1 MKFLGSSDAEAKRN
15 DSTRSMWGSGSCM
28 ISWLQVRE
36 RACRDYSVFLMQ
48 ESERE
53 TEKGGNVMLLKSS
66 WRYPLVTLGL
76 APPLALE
83 ALRVPNASELAGI

>member
-1 MKFLGSSDAEAKRN
+1 
-15 DSTRSMWGSGSCM
+15 MWGSGSCM
-28 ISWLQVRE
+28 ISWLQVRK

-53 TEKGGNVMLLKSS
+53 TERGGKRHAAKVELAIST
-66 WRYPLVTLGL
+66 RHIRPGAPLG
-76 APPLALE
+76 LE